1 MRSVRLVRRSSRE
14 FVERVFV
21 CAVGVMTTGCLAP
34 TEATL
39 SISLGESVLGA
50 VVVYSK
56 LNAYVVMVHFMVGI
70 ALLTVAVEL
79 CLRAAHAPGRGT
91 LAGRTM

>member
-39 SISLGESVLGA
+39 SISSDTCHDDAAYHATNIMVVSSQIA
-50 VVVYSK
+50 VMRQRWWSEF
-56 LNAYVVMVHFMVGI
+56 AMGI
-70 ALLTVAVEL
+70 AKIGNREF
-79 CLRAAHAPGRGT
+79 
-91 LAGRTM
+91 